1 MYMLDKYQLQLSHSK
16 CKVSIM
22 TANMRASKDIHSI
35 SITADTS
42 LVPVMSSGTVAER
55 ERE

>member
-1 MYMLDKYQLQLSHSK
+1 MLDKYQLQLSHSK